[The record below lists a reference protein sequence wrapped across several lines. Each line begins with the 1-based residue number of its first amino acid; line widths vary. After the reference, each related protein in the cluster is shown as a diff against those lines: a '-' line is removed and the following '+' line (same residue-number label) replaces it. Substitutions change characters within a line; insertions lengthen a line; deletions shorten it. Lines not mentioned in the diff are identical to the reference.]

1 LDSSD
6 VLIEARYT
14 PRSNRLVQPPT
25 ISLSVIGQT
34 PSSIDLMWTRVADR
48 QIDGY
53 KIYQS
58 SQEIIYEF
66 SDLDN
71 LIDTN
76 AVSVFWEPRDTW
88 KTKYRVLNL
97 IPGNTYF
104 FCVFVRD
111 MYSHKCWSEIS
122 ITQPTTSGVINTVLS
137 TNNSDVNSVN

>member
-1 LDSSD
+1 
-6 VLIEARYT
+6 
-14 PRSNRLVQPPT
+14 
-25 ISLSVIGQT
+25 
-34 PSSIDLMWTRVADR
+34 MWTRVADR

-111 MYSHKCWSEIS
+111 MYSHKCWPEIS